1 MFLFC
6 MEQELEL
13 LQNTDPKKKSN
24 MELPEMSPPRKDP
37 NPNQDSTRIITQK
50 YPILT
55 QLL

>member
-1 MFLFC
+1 MKIR
-6 MEQELEL
+6 M

-50 YPILT
+50 DPILT